1 MQIVEN
7 LSGSEVDEIAKVDPN
22 PTNKMF
28 QPDTVEDTQKNIS
41 DAQLMHAKVLRHPWI
56 QVTPHYFNT
65 L

>member
-41 DAQLMHAKVLRHPWI
+41 DAQLMHANVLSSM
-56 QVTPHYFNT
+56 T
-65 L
+65 